1 MSLNNKIIS
10 PVLHSIILII
20 VFLFALSPSLQAQN
34 CSRNSWEWMGHNNWF
49 LATGGAGG
57 ISYMLDQKNQSV
69 TSVIQTD
76 PCYNCAWDAATTK
89 IRGYQGV
96 ATASNDKGELV
107 FFTNGRKA
115 WDAEGKLITDMIL
128 SGNECGSTEDMQ
140 SAVHGVMTVRH
151 PLNPEKYY
159 IISIDDIVNQGSPS
173 VNNQIGSCGNG
184 ITFAVIDS
192 SGSLVHPS
200 NPIERDISSGIIGA
214 FRTTEDFAATF
225 HANGVDIWITFHPLW
240 QTHVV
245 SYLLTCDGFVTPPVV
260 SGQGKVPY
268 VSIFE
273 GNGGLDFSPDGSRLA
288 LGAEINLSGPNV
300 DSKGGSG
307 SVNLY
312 DFNNKNG
319 EITNR
324 KAIYHQV
331 NGTQNFYNLFFS
343 ADGNELHYGGSGGG
357 GKYDVSSNDEA
368 TILLA
373 GSQISS
379 TFSLGDKFAG
389 GAMNYQGVLET
400 SHQTFA
406 KYPETSSNTRWS
418 SNNIYIPPLEEPDMG
433 QIGPYCDTS
442 ASEDIH
448 TYWRCAGTSS
458 EDTVTQKHS
467 YFLLDSNDLS
477 GATHDPNSGTIV
489 GEKTGIFD
497 PVAAGPGTH
506 KIVFQYCGVDDTMKV
521 VVAKC
526 PACKAKL
533 KDVFPTMCAG
543 NDLRLDTMIMVATG
557 IRTWTIDSFPSNSG
571 TNASL
576 DITPSDT
583 LFDALANDARWG
595 IYKLKLEGTYN
606 LDVCYDTM
614 YVRVDSLP
622 IPDLGVDTIVC
633 TNWDSV
639 TFDAGLYD
647 AFDWGSDG
655 GNAQTITKL
664 ESKIYSVEVTNSF
677 GCKGTDDVELTVNP
691 LPIAD
696 LGNDTAICAG
706 DIAIIFNAS
715 VRSTGGNG
723 VAITKYTW
731 NDAANGATKSTDIAG
746 EYWVA
751 IEDAN
756 MCHDTDSVVLI
767 VHDLPDV
774 TLRSDTSICA
784 GDDPVDFIAFGGI
797 TTDTTYTWSS
807 GEVGEFISKDD
818 AGMYKVVMEDQF
830 GCLDS
835 DSVELT
841 INDLPIIELRDSTI
855 CQGAP
860 AVLFDAEA
868 ATPGMTK
875 YTWNDTDESGTF
887 TTDVAGK
894 YWVIVI
900 DANQCS
906 DTDSVTL
913 TVNSFVPVE
922 IGPDTAICA
931 DEPDVLF
938 DAGIEGANSYVWAKE
953 DLTPVGN
960 DQTFLTGD
968 AGKYYLALEDSNGC
982 PGVDSIVLT
991 VNVLPEVDLGPD
1003 TAVCSGDPKVVF
1015 DAGNSGVGMKYSWNI
1030 AGETGQTYS
1039 TDLDDLYWVAIE
1051 DVNGCSDTD
1060 SVVITVNALPI
1071 VDLGDDLEIC
1081 DVEDSVVIDAVN
1093 IGASYTWSTG
1103 ESTQTISIHSN
1114 GTFTVNLVDTNGCL
1128 GSDDMELI
1136 VFPMPIVAL
1145 RDTAICIGDVS
1156 ITFDVG
1162 AGFDVYDWKSGE
1174 STQTLTTDQ
1183 DGEYSVIF
1191 TDAQG
1196 CTGYDTVVLVVNP
1209 LPTPDLGDDQTICA
1223 DASAVTF
1230 DPGTGYD
1237 VYAWTGGVS
1246 TPTLST
1252 KIAGVYEVEVTDDKG
1267 CKQTDEVELIVIDMP
1282 TPDIIKDETKCPG
1295 SSHTF
1300 DVIGFDNG
1308 NGAFTYAW
1316 HDGSTNST
1324 FQTSVEVSVW
1334 VDITDAYGCTGRD
1347 LGSVIDKGD
1356 LTVNILDGITVDLCE
1371 GEDVVLIPNYKTADG
1386 YFFTWTNASTG
1397 TAETLTANTTG
1408 TYDLH
1413 VDNGAGCEGA
1423 GTIDVVVH
1431 PLPVLSTSTAAI
1443 CDGEAA
1449 TIGNDL
1455 GGNYTYKW
1463 DTDETSAQIIVT
1475 TGGTY
1480 EQVVTSNKGC
1490 ISSTTVNVTLN
1501 SNPTPDLGDD
1511 ITVCEE
1517 VLVTLSDKSGQ
1528 AGLTYVWSEG
1538 STTNSISP
1546 TSSGTYTVTAT
1557 TSVDCKGVDDV
1568 LVTFIGIPVVD
1579 LGDDITLCEGESTT
1593 IDAENDNLSVRWN
1606 TGQLTSEIT
1615 VNATNEHIVTV
1626 DNGTCTANDT
1636 IQINVVSLPESNIDQ
1651 TIGDQPYCF
1660 NELNGRPI
1668 TVEAGPNSSYNYS
1681 WGTGATTSQI
1691 TIESPG
1697 TYVVSITVGNCE
1709 ISDNI
1714 TINDFCPST
1723 LYVPNTFTP
1732 DDNGLNDV
1740 FNVEGTYITDYK
1752 MLVFDRWGLLLY
1764 ETEDINMG
1772 WDGTYMGNLV
1782 QIDTYVYKIYYS
1794 INDTDGT
1801 PIPKQKVGH
1810 VNVIR

>member
-34 CSRNSWEWMGHNNWF
+34 CNRNSWEWMGHNNWF
-49 LATGGAGG
+49 IPLWAPNDGKGYIIDQRANTISAVQQPNFTTGTKE
-57 ISYMLDQKNQSV
+57 S
-69 TSVIQTD
+69 TS
-76 PCYNCAWDAATTK
+76 
-89 IRGYQGV
+89 IRGYQGI
-96 ATASNDKGELV
+96 AAASDDNGKLI
-107 FFTNGRKA
+107 FFTNGRKV
-115 WDAEGKLITDMIL
+115 WKPDGTIISNSIL
-128 SGNECGSTEDMQ
+128 QGNECGSVGDRG
-140 SAVHGVMTVRH
+140 SAVHGCMIVRH
-151 PLNPEKYY
+151 PLQPNAYY
-159 IISIDDIVNQGSPS
+159 IIAIDDIVNQGTVSK
-173 VNNQIGSCGNG
+173 NNQGGTCGNG
-184 ITFAVIDS
+184 ITFAVVDS
-192 SGSLVHPS
+192 SGNMIHDSE
-200 NPIERDISSGIIGA
+200 PIERDITSGHLGA
-214 FRTTEDFAATF
+214 FRTTEGFSATF
-225 HANGVDIWITFHPLW
+225 HGNGVDIWLTFHPLW
-240 QTHVV
+240 SDNYV
-245 SYLLTCDGFVTPPVV
+245 SYLLTCDGFVTPPVS
-260 SGQGKVPY
+260 SGKAAWCEIAY
-268 VSIFE
+268 A
-273 GNGGLDFSPDGSRLA
+273 NGDVDFSPDGKKLA
-288 LGAEINLSGPNV
+288 VGAEIWST
-300 DSKGGSG
+300 GGHNEVKYNYG
-307 SVNLY
+307 TLRVH
-312 DFNNKNG
+312 DFDNWTGIISNPKYVSNNQWSFGGN
-319 EITNR
+319 
-324 KAIYHQV
+324 IYNIKWDIAGKWVHF
-331 NGTQNFYNLFFS
+331 NGTSL
-343 ADGNELHYGGSGGG
+343 E
-357 GKYDVSSNDEA
+357 GKFDASSNNEA
-368 TILLA
+368 TIRASLVRGPT
-373 GSQISS
+373 GSLSKSFHGAAITYDGKIEQRNVTNARFAQIGTPDS
-379 TFSLGDKFAG
+379 KF
-389 GAMNYQGVLET
+389 GANDM
-400 SHQTFA
+400 
-406 KYPETSSNTRWS
+406 
-418 SNNIYIPPLEEPDMG
+418 YIPPLEEPDMG

-477 GATHDPNSGTIV
+477 GATHDPNSGTVV

-506 KIVFQYCGVDDTMKV
+506 KIVFQYCGVDDTMEV

-543 NDLRLDTMIMVATG
+543 NNLRLDTMIMVATG

-860 AVLFDAEA
+860 AVVFDAEA

-1003 TAVCSGDPKVVF
+1003 TAICSGDPKVVF

-1423 GTIDVVVH
+1423 GTIDVIVH